1 MFGLG
6 GGDYNYEHFSR
17 KVLTNDLM
25 ASRAFGRGPR
35 PGERA
40 PDFELR
46 SLEGDRVRLRD
57 FRGHTNVVL
66 TFGSATC
73 PMTAGSLR
81 GIDELAKKF
90 SRDEAEF
97 LFVYAREAHPG
108 DEITGHHSMAEKIR
122 AAEILRSEEEVS
134 VPILV
139 DELDGRVHRRYG
151 QLPNPTYI
159 IDRSGRV
166 AFRGL
171 WTQPP
176 VVEEALSQ
184 LMAIQHDRG
193 VDHAIVLG
201 GDDRSMPMSYPA
213 LYSYRALQRGGREAI
228 VDFEQALGFPGKI
241 AVASSR
247 IMGPVKQ
254 NPGRTLAAAA
264 LGAGVLA
271 AGLYAG
277 RSLRRRRLHS
287 RSPYENY
294 AVPKEERDEGE
305 DYGVVGI

>member
-6 GGDYNYEHFSR
+6 ADYNYEHFTR
-17 KVLTNDLM
+17 KILTADVM

-46 SLEGDRVRLRD
+46 SLEGDRVKLGDLR
-57 FRGHTNVVL
+57 GETNVVL

-73 PMTAGSLR
+73 PMTAGSIR
-81 GIDELAKKF
+81 GISELAKKIAPG
-90 SRDEAEF
+90 DAEF
-97 LFVYAREAHPG
+97 FLIYVREAHPG
-108 DEITGHHSMAEKIR
+108 DEIPPHQSMADKIR
-122 AAEILRSEEEVS
+122 AAEILRDDEDVNIR
-134 VPILV
+134 ILV
-139 DELDGRVHRRYG
+139 DEVDGRVHRRYG

-166 AFRGL
+166 AFRSL

-176 VVEEALSQ
+176 VIEEALNQ
-184 LMAIQHDRG
+184 LVAIQHDRG
-193 VDHAIVLG
+193 VEHAVVLG

-213 LYSYRALQRGGREAI
+213 LYSYRALHRGGRAAI
-228 VDFEQALGFPGKI
+228 IDFEQALGFPGKI

-247 IMGPVKQ
+247 IIGPVRE
-254 NPGRTLAAAA
+254 NPGKTLAAAA

-277 RSLRRRRLHS
+277 RTLRRRRLHS

-294 AVPKEERDEGE
+294 SVPPEEKDEGE

>member
-6 GGDYNYEHFSR
+6 GNYNYEHFTR
-17 KVLTNDLM
+17 KILTHDLM

-46 SLEGDRVRLRD
+46 TLEGDRVSLREL
-57 FRGHTNVVL
+57 RGQTNVVL

-73 PMTAGSLR
+73 PMTAGSVR
-81 GIDELAKKF
+81 GVNELAKKF
-90 SRDEAEF
+90 SRDDAEF
-97 LFVYAREAHPG
+97 FLVYVREAHPG

-122 AAEILRSEEEVS
+122 AAEILRSDEDLS
-134 VPILV
+134 IPILV
-139 DELDGRVHRRYG
+139 DEVDGKMHRRYG
-151 QLPNPTYI
+151 QLPNPTYV
-159 IDRSGRV
+159 IDRSGRI
-166 AFRGL
+166 AFRAL
-171 WTQPP
+171 WTQPQ
-176 VVEEALSQ
+176 VVEEALNQ
-184 LMAIQHDRG
+184 LVAVQHDRG
-193 VDHAIVLG
+193 IDHAIVLG
-201 GDDRSMPMSYPA
+201 GEDRSMPMSYPA
-213 LYSYRALQRGGREAI
+213 LYSYRALHRGGRDAI
-228 VDFEQALGFPGKI
+228 LDFEHALGFPGKI

-254 NPGRTLAAAA
+254 NPGKTLAAAA

-277 RSLRRRRLHS
+277 RTLRRRRL
-287 RSPYENY
+287 RPGSPYENY
-294 AVPKEERDEGE
+294 AVPREEKDEGE